1 VVWDNLPVGQV
12 PLVATDPLQPP
23 LAVQAVALFAV
34 QVRVED
40 PMLSIV
46 VGEAAR
52 VIEGAGLVTTTS
64 ADCAA
69 DPPVPVQ
76 LNV

>member
-1 VVWDNLPVGQV
+1 MDNLPVDHV
-12 PLVATDPLQPP
+12 PLVATGPLQPP
-23 LAVQAVALFAV
+23 LAAQAVALSAV
-34 QVRVED
+34 HVRVED

-46 VGEAAR
+46 VGEAAS
-52 VIEGAGLVTTTS
+52 VIEGAGPVTTTS

-69 DPPVPVQ
+69 DPPAPVQ